1 MASLLEKIAA
11 EVSPDLGSVDWDALE
26 AELRIPREEVVYHTG
41 TPGQAN
47 GGLFKYQEYINEAY
61 NRANASL
68 ANIRLTWQIEDNPA
82 TSENEIQLAMEA
94 WEQVQ
99 NETVAIGDTVLHA
112 LRSNIEFLSTDK
124 EFVVE
129 KELLR
134 AMVSSTYLTCLYGA
148 VAHAKGILQLS
159 DVAPEDIIK
168 SADSITK
175 TFNALAQMADMGVL
189 DPLKDASAPAVTNPA
204 IATEEVVVDSTQGL
218 GAVPVAVV
226 VAIAAVVGVGLIA
239 WCIIEVVKQQATN
252 RAIDLMCKEAVK
264 SGEQADLDR
273 CLELVKINKTSQ
285 NGGPLGDFA
294 RSLGD
299 AALMVAIGYGIFMF
313 APILVR
319 MLSDRQTRKASAT

>member
-1 MASLLEKIAA
+1 MATLLEKIAA
-11 EVSPDLGSVDWDALE
+11 EVSPELGSVDWDALE
-26 AELRIPREEVVYHTG
+26 AEFRMPRAEVVYHTG
-41 TPGQAN
+41 TAGQAD
-47 GGLFKYQEYINEAY
+47 GGLFAYQEYINAAY

-82 TSENEIQLAMEA
+82 TSENEIKLSMEA
-94 WEQVQ
+94 WEKVQ
-99 NETVAIGDTVLHA
+99 KETVAIGDTVLHA
-112 LRSNIEFLSTDK
+112 LRSNIQFLSTDK

-134 AMVSSTYLTCLYGA
+134 AMVSSTYMTCLYGA
-148 VAHAKGILQLS
+148 VAHAKGIMQLS
-159 DVAPEDIIK
+159 DVAPEDIIN

-189 DPLKDASAPAVTNPA
+189 DPLKDSAAPAVTPPV
-204 IATEEVVVDSTQGL
+204 ATEEVVSTQGL

-252 RAIDLMCKEAVK
+252 RAIDLMCQEAVK

-285 NGGPLGDFA
+285 QGGPLGDLA
-294 RSLGD
+294 ISLGQ
-299 AALMVAIGYGIFMF
+299 AALMIGVGYAIFMF
-313 APILVR
+313 APIVVR
-319 MLSDRQTRKASAT
+319 ILSDRQTRKASAPA